1 MYMDCQH
8 AVMLKSP
15 QLIALLYN
23 ILRAYVSFLECAFHI
38 LCHKIGLLCDLLR
51 FLLKYF
57 QRIFFYYF
65 GIKSLHMFY
74 FYFWFVKIRFCY
86 LHDHRY

>member
-23 ILRAYVSFLECAFHI
+23 ILRAYVSFLECAFHM

-57 QRIFFYYF
+57 QRIFFIILELKVCICFIFIF
-65 GIKSLHMFY
+65 GL
-74 FYFWFVKIRFCY
+74 
-86 LHDHRY
+86 